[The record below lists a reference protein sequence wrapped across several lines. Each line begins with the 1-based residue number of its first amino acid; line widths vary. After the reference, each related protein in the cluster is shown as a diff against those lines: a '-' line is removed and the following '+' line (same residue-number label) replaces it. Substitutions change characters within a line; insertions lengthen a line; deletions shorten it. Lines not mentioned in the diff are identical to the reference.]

1 MRLSGPENPKKWR
14 NLRPVAKVGL
24 TSAFS
29 LHLMRYLVAPD
40 KFKGSLSAAE
50 VADVVGAAIQSA
62 DPTAE
67 IELLPIADGGE
78 GTAAL
83 LAHHTNAQRL
93 TVETIDPIGRP
104 IEAEYFVH
112 GSEAI
117 IEMSAASGLWRVE
130 AAKRA
135 PLRSNTYGT
144 GIILWHLIETGIE
157 RILIGLGGSAT
168 VDAGL
173 GMAAALGY
181 RFQDDQGRPVEPFP
195 ARFSEIK
202 SVTPPIIT
210 RLPEVIGLADVET
223 RLTGPEGA
231 IYTFG
236 PQKGLSPDEVRRLDL
251 DLQALVKRLQL
262 DLSFADSVSSGA
274 AGGFG
279 YGIQTFLRG
288 KLVSGF
294 QLVAERLALAERI
307 ENADVVITGE
317 GKLDFQSL
325 QGKGPFGVATIAKR
339 LKKAVWAVAGVI
351 DDHELVSRHFQKLR
365 ALVSGE
371 TLIADALAQP
381 KALLFDRTR
390 ELLLEA

>member
-1 MRLSGPENPKKWR
+1 
-14 NLRPVAKVGL
+14 
-24 TSAFS
+24 
-29 LHLMRYLVAPD
+29 MRYLIAPD
-40 KFKGSLSAAE
+40 KFKGSLTAVE
-50 VADVVGAAIQSA
+50 VADVVGSAIQSV

-83 LAHHTNAQRL
+83 LAHHANAQRK
-93 TVETIDPIGRP
+93 TIETIDPIGRP

-130 AAKRA
+130 AAQRA

-144 GIILWHLIETGIE
+144 GIILWHLIEHGIE
-157 RILIGLGGSAT
+157 RILVGLGGSAT

-181 RFQDDQGRPVEPFP
+181 RFQDDQGRPIDPFP
-195 ARFSEIK
+195 ARFSEI
-202 SVTPPIIT
+202 VGVVPPIIT

-223 RLTGPEGA
+223 RLTGLEGA

-236 PQKGLSPDEVRRLDL
+236 PQKGLSPAEVCQLDS
-251 DLQALVKRLQL
+251 DLQALANRLERYL
-262 DLSFADSVSSGA
+262 GPNFAGSVSSGA

-279 YGIQTFLRG
+279 FGIQTFLKG

-294 QLVAERLALAERI
+294 QVVAERLGLAERI
-307 ENADVVITGE
+307 EKADVVITGE
-317 GKLDFQSL
+317 GKIDSQSL
-325 QGKGPFGVATIAKR
+325 HGKGPFGVATIAKR
-339 LKKAVWAVAGVI
+339 LNKVVWAVAGVI
-351 DDHELVSRHFQKLR
+351 DDRDLVAPHFHRLG
-365 ALVSGE
+365 ALASGGTTVAE
-371 TLIADALAQP
+371 ALAQP
-381 KALLFDRTR
+381 KPLLHQRTR
-390 ELLLEA
+390 ELVLAAVDAGAA

>member
-1 MRLSGPENPKKWR
+1 
-14 NLRPVAKVGL
+14 
-24 TSAFS
+24 
-29 LHLMRYLVAPD
+29 MRYLVAPD

-83 LAHHTNAQRL
+83 LAHHTNAQRF
-93 TVETIDPIGRP
+93 TIETIDPIGRP

-135 PLRSNTYGT
+135 PLKSNTYGT
-144 GIILWHLIETGIE
+144 GIILWHLIESGIE

-181 RFQDDQGRPVEPFP
+181 RFQDDQGRPVDPFP
-195 ARFSEIK
+195 ARLTEIK

-236 PQKGLSPDEVRRLDL
+236 PQKGLSPEEVRRLDL

-262 DLSFADSVSSGA
+262 DLSFADSISSGA

-307 ENADVVITGE
+307 EKADVVITGE
-317 GKLDFQSL
+317 GKIDFQSL

-351 DDHELVSRHFQKLR
+351 EDHELVSHHFQKLR

-371 TLIADALAQP
+371 VTIPEALAQP
-381 KALLFDRTR
+381 KALLHQRTR
-390 ELLLEA
+390 ELLLEP

>member
-1 MRLSGPENPKKWR
+1 
-14 NLRPVAKVGL
+14 
-24 TSAFS
+24 
-29 LHLMRYLVAPD
+29 MRYLVAPD

-83 LAHHTNAQRL
+83 LAHHANAQRL
-93 TVETIDPIGRP
+93 AIETIDPIGRP
-104 IEAEYFVH
+104 IKAEYFVH

-117 IEMSAASGLWRVE
+117 VEMSAASGLWRVE

-135 PLRSNTYGT
+135 PLKSNTYGT
-144 GIILWHLIETGIE
+144 GIILWHLIESGIE

-181 RFQDDQGRPVEPFP
+181 RFQDDQGRPVDPVP
-195 ARFSEIK
+195 ARLSEIK

-251 DLQALVKRLQL
+251 DLQALVKRLQPGL
-262 DLSFADSVSSGA
+262 GSNFANSISSGA

-288 KLVSGF
+288 RLVSGF
-294 QLVAERLALAERI
+294 QVVAERLALAERI
-307 ENADVVITGE
+307 EKADVVITGE

-325 QGKGPFGVATIAKR
+325 QGKGPFGVATIAKG

-365 ALVSGE
+365 ALVCGE
-371 TLIADALAQP
+371 TSIADALAQP
-381 KALLFDRTR
+381 KELLHQRTR
-390 ELLLEA
+390 ELLLEP

>member
-1 MRLSGPENPKKWR
+1 
-14 NLRPVAKVGL
+14 
-24 TSAFS
+24 
-29 LHLMRYLVAPD
+29 MRYLVAPD

-83 LAHHTNAQRL
+83 LAHHTNAQRF
-93 TVETIDPIGRP
+93 TIETIDPIGRP

-135 PLRSNTYGT
+135 PLKSNTYGT
-144 GIILWHLIETGIE
+144 GIILWHLIESGIE

-181 RFQDDQGRPVEPFP
+181 RFQDDQGRPVDPFP
-195 ARFSEIK
+195 ARLTEIK

-236 PQKGLSPDEVRRLDL
+236 PQKGLSPEEVRRLDL

-262 DLSFADSVSSGA
+262 DLSFADSISSGA

-307 ENADVVITGE
+307 EKADVVITGE
-317 GKLDFQSL
+317 GKIDFQSL

-371 TLIADALAQP
+371 TSIADALAQP
-381 KALLFDRTR
+381 KALLHQRTR
-390 ELLLEA
+390 ELLLEP

>member
-1 MRLSGPENPKKWR
+1 
-14 NLRPVAKVGL
+14 
-24 TSAFS
+24 
-29 LHLMRYLVAPD
+29 MRYLVAPD

-50 VADVVGAAIQSA
+50 VAGVVGSAIQSA

-67 IELLPIADGGE
+67 IDLLPIADGGE

-83 LAHHTNAQRL
+83 LAHHANAQRL
-93 TVETIDPIGRP
+93 TIETIDPIGRP

-130 AAKRA
+130 GAQRG
-135 PLRSNTYGT
+135 PLNSNTYGT
-144 GIILWHLIETGIE
+144 GMILWHLIESGIE

-181 RFQDDQGRPVEPFP
+181 RFEDDRRRPVDPFP
-195 ARFSEIK
+195 ARFAEIK
-202 SVTPPIIT
+202 SVVRPIIT
-210 RLPEVIGLADVET
+210 WLPEVTGLADVQT

-236 PQKGLSPDEVRRLDL
+236 PQKGLSPDEVRQLDF
-251 DLQALVKRLQL
+251 DLQALVKRLER
-262 DLSFADSVSSGA
+262 DLGSNFADSISSGA

-279 YGIQTFLRG
+279 FGIQTFLKG

-294 QLVAERLALAERI
+294 QVVAERLGLAERI
-307 ENADVVITGE
+307 HKADVVITGE
-317 GKLDFQSL
+317 GKIDAQSL
-325 QGKGPFGVATIAKR
+325 QGKGPIGVATIAKQMN
-339 LKKAVWAVAGVI
+339 KAIWGVAGLI
-351 DDHELVSRHFQKLR
+351 DDRDLVSPHFQKLG

-371 TLIADALAQP
+371 TSIAEALAQP
-381 KALLFDRTR
+381 KALLFQRTR
-390 ELLLEA
+390 ELVLACMPHKS